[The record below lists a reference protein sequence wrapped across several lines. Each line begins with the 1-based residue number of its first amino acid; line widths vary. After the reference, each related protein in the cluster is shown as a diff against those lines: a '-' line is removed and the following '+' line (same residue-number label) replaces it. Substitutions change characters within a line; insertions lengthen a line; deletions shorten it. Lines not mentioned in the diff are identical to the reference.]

1 MTKKNERNRIK
12 DLGIV
17 KKIREIFKGI
27 KIPGYRD
34 LSLYTLFKIYTSGLV
49 KGALKSRAG
58 SVAFSFFMAF
68 FPFLLFMLNLIPFIP
83 IDNLNETFSLFM
95 ESLMPDSS
103 KGFFMSIYQDIQ
115 ENQHGGLLSTSFLM
129 SILFMGNGINSL
141 FSAFQGSHHVTVSRP
156 FIRKYFYSIFIGLL
170 ISILLMSAV
179 IIYVLFE
186 INILDSLS
194 EQGII
199 KNDYSWLKIG
209 EYVLLILMTILIP
222 AILYFF
228 GTPGGRKERFFST
241 GVFIT
246 AGMFILST
254 LLFGVY
260 VNTFSSYNELYGS
273 IGALLILMLYIW
285 VNSVILLLGFEL
297 NMILNG
303 LKKEVE

>member
-1 MTKKNERNRIK
+1 MGNKKQNRFK
-12 DLGIV
+12 DLGAV
-17 KKIREIFKGI
+17 KKVRIFTQSI
-27 KIPGYRD
+27 KIPGYVD
-34 LSLYTLFKIYTSGLV
+34 LSLYSLIKTYASGLV
-49 KGALKSRAG
+49 KGALAARAG

-83 IDNLNETFSLFM
+83 VANLDQTFSLFI

-115 ENQHGGLLSTSFLM
+115 GNQRSGLLSSSFLM

-141 FSAFQGSHHVTVSRP
+141 FSAFQGSQHVKVSRP
-156 FIRKYFYSIFIGLL
+156 FLRKYIYAIFIGLL
-170 ISILLMSAV
+170 ISVLLISSV
-179 IIYVLFE
+179 IVYVLFE
-186 INILDSLS
+186 INILDNLS
-194 EQGII
+194 DKGVI
-199 KNDYSWLKIG
+199 KNEYGWLHAG
-209 EYVLLILMTILIP
+209 EYILLVMMTILTP

-241 GVFIT
+241 SVFVT
-246 AGMFILST
+246 AGMFIVST

-260 VNTFSSYNELYGS
+260 VNTFSNYNELYGS

-303 LKKEVE
+303 LKRRSNF

>member
-1 MTKKNERNRIK
+1 MGNKKQNSFK
-12 DLGIV
+12 DLGAV
-17 KKIREIFKGI
+17 KKVRIFTQSI
-27 KIPGYRD
+27 KIPGYVD
-34 LSLYTLFKIYTSGLV
+34 LSLYSLIKTYASGLV
-49 KGALKSRAG
+49 KGALAARAG

-83 IDNLNETFSLFM
+83 VANLDQTFSLFI

-115 ENQHGGLLSTSFLM
+115 GNQRSGLLSSSFLM

-141 FSAFQGSHHVTVSRP
+141 FSAFQGSQHVKVSRP
-156 FIRKYFYSIFIGLL
+156 FLRKYIYAIFIGLL
-170 ISILLMSAV
+170 ISVLLISSV
-179 IIYVLFE
+179 IVYVLFE
-186 INILDSLS
+186 INILDNLS
-194 EQGII
+194 DKGVI
-199 KNDYSWLKIG
+199 KNEYGWLHAG
-209 EYVLLILMTILIP
+209 EYILLVLMTILTP

-228 GTPGGRKERFFST
+228 GTPGRRKERFFST
-241 GVFIT
+241 SVFVT
-246 AGMFILST
+246 AGMFIVST

-260 VNTFSSYNELYGS
+260 VNTFSNYNELYGS

-303 LKKEVE
+303 LKKAE

>member
-1 MTKKNERNRIK
+1 MGNKKQNSFK
-12 DLGIV
+12 DLGAV
-17 KKIREIFKGI
+17 KKVRIFTQSI
-27 KIPGYRD
+27 KIPGYVD
-34 LSLYTLFKIYTSGLV
+34 LSLYSLIKTYASGLV
-49 KGALKSRAG
+49 KGALAARAG

-83 IDNLNETFSLFM
+83 VANLDQTFSLFI

-115 ENQHGGLLSTSFLM
+115 GNQRSGLLSSSFLM

-141 FSAFQGSHHVTVSRP
+141 FSAFQGSHHVKVSRP
-156 FIRKYFYSIFIGLL
+156 FLRKYIYAIFIGLL
-170 ISILLMSAV
+170 ISVLLISSV
-179 IIYVLFE
+179 IVYVLFE
-186 INILDSLS
+186 INILDNLS
-194 EQGII
+194 DKGVI
-199 KNDYSWLKIG
+199 KNEYGWLHAG
-209 EYVLLILMTILIP
+209 EYILLVMMTILTP

-228 GTPGGRKERFFST
+228 GTPGRLKERFFST
-241 GVFIT
+241 SVFVT
-246 AGMFILST
+246 AGMFIVST

-260 VNTFSSYNELYGS
+260 VNTFSNYNELYGS

-303 LKKEVE
+303 LKKAE

>member
-1 MTKKNERNRIK
+1 MGNKKQNSFK
-12 DLGIV
+12 DLGAV
-17 KKIREIFKGI
+17 KKVRIFTQSI
-27 KIPGYRD
+27 KIPGYVD
-34 LSLYTLFKIYTSGLV
+34 LSLYSLIKTYASGLV
-49 KGALKSRAG
+49 KGALAARAG

-83 IDNLNETFSLFM
+83 VANLNETFSLFM

-115 ENQHGGLLSTSFLM
+115 YNQRGGLLSSSFLM
-129 SILFMGNGINSL
+129 SILFMGNGVNSL
-141 FSAFQGSHHVTVSRP
+141 FSAFQGSHHVNVSRS
-156 FIRKYFYSIFIGLL
+156 FIKKYLYSVFIGLL
-170 ISILLMSAV
+170 ISLLLIAAV
-179 IIYVLFE
+179 MVYVFFE
-186 INILDSLS
+186 INILDNLS
-194 EQGII
+194 DQGII
-199 KNDYSWLKIG
+199 HNNSNWLRVG
-209 EYVLLILMTILIP
+209 EFLLLGFMTILIP

-228 GTPGGRKERFFST
+228 GTPGGRKEKVFSA

-254 LLFGVY
+254 LIFGIY

-297 NMILNG
+297 NMVLNG
-303 LKKEVE
+303 LKKK

>member
-1 MTKKNERNRIK
+1 MGNKKQNSFK
-12 DLGIV
+12 DLGAV
-17 KKIREIFKGI
+17 KKVRIFTQSI
-27 KIPGYRD
+27 KIPGYVD
-34 LSLYTLFKIYTSGLV
+34 LSLYSLIKTYASGLV
-49 KGALKSRAG
+49 KGALAARAG

-83 IDNLNETFSLFM
+83 VANLDQTFSLFI

-115 ENQHGGLLSTSFLM
+115 GNQRSGLLSSSFLM

-141 FSAFQGSHHVTVSRP
+141 FSAFQGSHHVKVSRP
-156 FIRKYFYSIFIGLL
+156 FLRKYIYAIFIGLL
-170 ISILLMSAV
+170 ISVLLISSV
-179 IIYVLFE
+179 IVYVLFE
-186 INILDSLS
+186 INILDNLS
-194 EQGII
+194 DKGVI
-199 KNDYSWLKIG
+199 KNEYGWLHAG
-209 EYVLLILMTILIP
+209 EYILLVMTILTP

-241 GVFIT
+241 SVFVT
-246 AGMFILST
+246 AGMFIVST

-260 VNTFSSYNELYGS
+260 VNTFSNYNELYGS

-303 LKKEVE
+303 LKRRSNF

>member
-1 MTKKNERNRIK
+1 MGNKKQNSFK
-12 DLGIV
+12 DLGAV
-17 KKIREIFKGI
+17 KKVRIFTQSI
-27 KIPGYRD
+27 KIPGYVD
-34 LSLYTLFKIYTSGLV
+34 LSLYSLIKTYASGLV
-49 KGALKSRAG
+49 KGALAARAG

-83 IDNLNETFSLFM
+83 VANLDQTFSLFI

-115 ENQHGGLLSTSFLM
+115 GNQRSGLLSSSFLM

-141 FSAFQGSHHVTVSRP
+141 FSAFQGSHHVKVSRP
-156 FIRKYFYSIFIGLL
+156 FLRKYIYAIFIGLL
-170 ISILLMSAV
+170 ISVLLISSV
-179 IIYVLFE
+179 IVYVLFE
-186 INILDSLS
+186 INILDNLS
-194 EQGII
+194 DKGVI
-199 KNDYSWLKIG
+199 KNEYGWLHAG
-209 EYVLLILMTILIP
+209 EYILLVMMTILTP

-228 GTPGGRKERFFST
+228 GTPGRRKERFFST
-241 GVFIT
+241 SVFVT
-246 AGMFILST
+246 AGMFIVST

-260 VNTFSSYNELYGS
+260 VNTFSNYNELYVS

-303 LKKEVE
+303 LKKAE

>member
-1 MTKKNERNRIK
+1 MGNKKQNSFK
-12 DLGIV
+12 DLGAV
-17 KKIREIFKGI
+17 KKVRIFTQSI
-27 KIPGYRD
+27 KIPGYVD
-34 LSLYTLFKIYTSGLV
+34 LSLYSLIKTYASGLV
-49 KGALKSRAG
+49 KGALAARAG

-83 IDNLNETFSLFM
+83 VANLDQTFSLFI

-115 ENQHGGLLSTSFLM
+115 GNQRSGLLSSSFLM

-141 FSAFQGSHHVTVSRP
+141 FSAFQGSQHVKVSRP
-156 FIRKYFYSIFIGLL
+156 FLRKYIYAIFIGLL
-170 ISILLMSAV
+170 ISVLLISSV
-179 IIYVLFE
+179 IVYVLFE
-186 INILDSLS
+186 INILDNLS
-194 EQGII
+194 DKGVI
-199 KNDYSWLKIG
+199 KNEYGWLHAG
-209 EYVLLILMTILIP
+209 EYILLVMMTILTP

-228 GTPGGRKERFFST
+228 GTPGRRKERFFST
-241 GVFIT
+241 SVFVT
-246 AGMFILST
+246 AGMFIVST

-260 VNTFSSYNELYGS
+260 VNTFSNYNELYGS

-303 LKKEVE
+303 LKKAE

>member
-1 MTKKNERNRIK
+1 MGNKKQNSFK
-12 DLGIV
+12 DLGAV
-17 KKIREIFKGI
+17 KKVRIFTQSI
-27 KIPGYRD
+27 KIPGYVD
-34 LSLYTLFKIYTSGLV
+34 LSLYSLIKTYASGLV
-49 KGALKSRAG
+49 KGALAARAG

-83 IDNLNETFSLFM
+83 VANLDQTFSLFI

-115 ENQHGGLLSTSFLM
+115 GNQRSGLLSSSFLM

-141 FSAFQGSHHVTVSRP
+141 FSAFQGSQHVKVSRP
-156 FIRKYFYSIFIGLL
+156 FLRKYIYAIFIGLL
-170 ISILLMSAV
+170 ISVLLISSV
-179 IIYVLFE
+179 IVYVLFE
-186 INILDSLS
+186 INILDNLS
-194 EQGII
+194 DKGVI
-199 KNDYSWLKIG
+199 KNEYGWLHAG
-209 EYVLLILMTILIP
+209 EYILLVMMTILTP

-228 GTPGGRKERFFST
+228 GTPGRRKERFFST
-241 GVFIT
+241 SVFVT
-246 AGMFILST
+246 AGMFIVST

-260 VNTFSSYNELYGS
+260 VNTFSNYNELYGS

-303 LKKEVE
+303 LKRRSNF